1 MQKICLILPSSVSPT
16 VTAERKID
24 RIVKAIDDLLV
35 EYAMLFLTYI
45 FQPTTIQG
53 YCDIILLQVRA
64 KSVLESILVSRWEG
78 RLKRELKVLYAM
90 RSKLSWSIFFKMLYF
105 ISCES

>member
-16 VTAERKID
+16 VTAERKTD
-24 RIVKAIDDLLV
+24 RVVKAIDDLLV

-53 YCDIILLQVRA
+53 YCDILAFCYKFEPRA
-64 KSVLESILVSRWEG
+64 FWRAFWSVGGKEG
-78 RLKRELKVLYAM
+78 
-90 RSKLSWSIFFKMLYF
+90 
-105 ISCES
+105 